1 MSSWGFSNADLI
13 FTFSTCLLLSPP
25 NAFDPMPDHLDRP
38 LRDIQTMKI
47 GPLLNQILAERSVTE
62 ANLQN
67 ILALCH

>member
-1 MSSWGFSNADLI
+1 
-13 FTFSTCLLLSPP
+13 
-25 NAFDPMPDHLDRP
+25 
-38 LRDIQTMKI
+38 MKI